1 MLFLNWII
9 NNFVFY
15 GVGLRANDLGMN
27 PYLTFAIAALMELA
41 AYIVTHF
48 IVDKLGRKYPYFFFL
63 LAAGISCLS
72 ITINIFDDDKQK
84 IFVVIMAMIGK
95 FFASAAYATI
105 YMYSSEMF
113 PTSIRNSCMGACSMM
128 ARIGSMVAPQINNL
142 SDTTWKSLPYLIFGI
157 SGIIGAFSSLV
168 FSETLNRNM
177 PQNIEEAEDLSAFK
191 YVFFLK

>member
-1 MLFLNWII
+1 
-9 NNFVFY
+9 
-15 GVGLRANDLGMN
+15 MN
-27 PYLTFAIAALMELA
+27 PYLTFAISALMELV

-63 LAAGISCLS
+63 LAAGISCVA
-72 ITINIFDDDKQK
+72 ITLFDNDNPKQQ
-84 IFVVIMAMIGK
+84 IYVVVMAMIGK

-157 SGIIGAFSSLV
+157 SGIVGAFSSLV

-177 PQNIEEAEDLSAFK
+177 PQNIKEAEELSAIRYVIINRERK
-191 YVFFLK
+191 YIL